1 MKDYLAW
8 PIYLS
13 DISEVKKWIGQY
25 RDVLE
30 IKNIQLNNGLTQ
42 EENVILFNTVY
53 VDEAVQLILKGA
65 KYSANLKM

>member
-1 MKDYLAW
+1 M
-8 PIYLS
+8 
-13 DISEVKKWIGQY
+13 
-25 RDVLE
+25 LE